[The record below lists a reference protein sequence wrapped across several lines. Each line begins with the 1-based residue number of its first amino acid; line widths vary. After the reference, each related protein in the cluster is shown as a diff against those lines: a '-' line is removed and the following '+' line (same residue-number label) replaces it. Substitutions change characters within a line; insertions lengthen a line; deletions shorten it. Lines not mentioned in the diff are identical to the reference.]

1 MATSTSSIYI
11 NVIED
16 VINKLRDEFVDN
28 GPGEDVLK
36 ELQGMW
42 EAKMMQAG
50 AVTGPIERSAPSKP
64 TPGGPITPVH
74 DLNVPYEDATT
85 DSNSNPLPGTADN
98 AMYNVPTGPSDH
110 SASGTDASPAA
121 TTPGGSGN
129 NNVEVR
135 SGRPTPYMTSTFFFQ
150 QPPSWMGQRTPV
162 DVNIAYVEGREEAAD
177 RGAAGAHPSLT
188 QRKRDDFASQYQANG
203 FIPQQDGAGDA
214 ANSVF
219 EIEVARLGS
228 VRLQDNLECHI
239 HNEVVW
245 AFGSSVIFKTR
256 IHGITFY
263 RMLSVYCDQSLTL
276 LSGVLLQISG
286 CNSSDGRPGAITS
299 AKSATS
305 SHIERSLLKIP
316 QLDGPMPDP
325 YDDVLSTPNKSGIRS
340 MSSYKDVRSHRM
352 LFDRQSLVELG
363 TRHKLIMDV
372 MKAGIDSQ
380 SLNQATHEYHA
391 PIRYEHHMLTNTTV
405 LSIYNYQGV
414 FNEDYNIANT
424 PAPNDPPAGTPA
436 VVTQDDV
443 NEEEEDSEPSLNED
457 DDDDDLDDVDQGEE
471 LSTQHLVL
479 AQFDKVTR
487 TKSRWKCT
495 LKDGIMHI
503 NNKDILFNKATGEFD
518 F

>member
-74 DLNVPYEDATT
+74 DLNVPYEGTEEYETPTADLLFPPVITSLSHLLIVFRNATT

-135 SGRPTPYMTSTFFFQ
+135 SGRPTPYM

-188 QRKRDDFASQYQANG
+188 QDFFMMNSGKRKRDDFASQYQANG

-219 EIEVARLGS
+219 EIE
-228 VRLQDNLECHI
+228 
-239 HNEVVW
+239 
-245 AFGSSVIFKTR
+245 
-256 IHGITFY
+256 
-263 RMLSVYCDQSLTL
+263 
-276 LSGVLLQISG
+276 ISG

-372 MKAGIDSQ
+372 MKAGIVCSEK
-380 SLNQATHEYHA
+380 L
-391 PIRYEHHMLTNTTV
+391 
-405 LSIYNYQGV
+405 
-414 FNEDYNIANT
+414 
-424 PAPNDPPAGTPA
+424 
-436 VVTQDDV
+436 
-443 NEEEEDSEPSLNED
+443 EPSSMKKIITI
-457 DDDDDLDDVDQGEE
+457 E
-471 LSTQHLVL
+471 LHSIVETIRHTQ
-479 AQFDKVTR
+479 
-487 TKSRWKCT
+487 
-495 LKDGIMHI
+495 
-503 NNKDILFNKATGEFD
+503 NNV
-518 F
+518 